1 MPNLYAVKKFN
12 EKNCLFFEHMNSGP
26 GDEHDSHEGK
36 RKGLY

>member
-1 MPNLYAVKKFN
+1 MPNLCAGIKFYK
-12 EKNCLFFEHMNSGP
+12 KNCLFFKHMNSGP